1 MATHY
6 FIDAYNVMLKSTV
19 LRAAAHLD
27 LERARD
33 MLLDYVQCFCLSGD
47 HEVTV
52 VFDGREQHRNGTIAP
67 HEVKAP
73 GVHILFSP
81 HQTSADSVI
90 ERLIYQQTNRMN
102 CVVVS
107 NDRSL
112 RDQCRGMGTLT
123 MEADSFI
130 NSVRQIQRSARET
143 LTKREQTQALLLE
156 DQLSENNLRMLQALR
171 DKLTDNHAQHKG
183 KPASR
188 KKN

>member
-1 MATHY
+1 MATH
-6 FIDAYNVMLKSTV
+6 FFVDAYNVMLKSSL
-19 LRAAAHLD
+19 LREAARLD

-47 HEVTV
+47 HQVTV
-52 VFDGREQHRNGTIAP
+52 VFDGREQERSGAGTSLTGK
-67 HEVKAP
+67 VP

-81 HQTSADSVI
+81 HQSSADSVI
-90 ERLIYQQTNRMN
+90 ERLIYQQNNRMN

-130 NSVRQIQRSARET
+130 NTVRQVQNSAREH
-143 LTKREQTQALLLE
+143 LSRREHTQALLLE
-156 DQLSENNLRMLQALR
+156 DQLSENNLRTLQALR
-171 DKLTDNHAQHKG
+171 DKLADNQPKSKG
-183 KPASR
+183 KPAPR
-188 KKN
+188 KTK